1 MSECFSN
8 KIYIVLLTLI
18 NHHILSGV
26 RCAEY
31 GNALNCASCHRTYG
45 EQGSCGKDCVIL
57 NNDFSQ
63 KQDLATEQCVRRG
76 NQLFAK
82 AIMFYIEIHEIIN
95 CNY

>member
-18 NHHILSGV
+18 NPHILSGV

-82 AIMFYIEIHEIIN
+82 AIMFYIEIQ
-95 CNY
+95 